1 MLGSAGTEMLGMDFP
16 FRGYST
22 ERMIMYMPA
31 CMSVYHVCL
40 VLVGRVGHSIP
51 LELELQTL

>member
-1 MLGSAGTEMLGMDFP
+1 MLGMDFP

-22 ERMIMYMPA
+22 ERIIMYMPA